1 MQDERKQVLEMLATG
16 KISAEDAERLLDR
29 LTPTAPP
36 GPSSPSGANDNA
48 PLKFMRVH
56 VDSHEGDQVDV
67 RLPINLLRSGIKLSA
82 MIPKEA
88 VEAMSNNGVDF
99 SQLTSLSG
107 DEFMNVMRN
116 LTIDVAS
123 HEGDQVRIFCE

>member
-1 MQDERKQVLEMLATG
+1 MQDERKQILEMVAKG

-29 LTPTAPP
+29 LAATTSA
-36 GPSSPSGANDNA
+36 SPSPPSEPNGA
-48 PLKFMRVH
+48 PLRFMRVH
-56 VDSHEGDQVDV
+56 IDSDEGDKIDV

-82 MIPKEA
+82 MMPKEA
-88 VEAMSNNGVDF
+88 VEAMSSNGVDF

-107 DEFMNVMRN
+107 DEFMNAMRN
-116 LTIDVAS
+116 LTIDVTS